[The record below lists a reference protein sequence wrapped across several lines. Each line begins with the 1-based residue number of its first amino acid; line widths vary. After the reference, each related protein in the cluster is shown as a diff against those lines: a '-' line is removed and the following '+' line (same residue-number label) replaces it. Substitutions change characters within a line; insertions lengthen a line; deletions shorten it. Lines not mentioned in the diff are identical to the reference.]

1 VFDEWK
7 TEWPTGPPQAS
18 PAFYTEWW
26 PSGAFCATLPK
37 VFACAAHAVG
47 CAGARDAA
55 AAAPLQTRVAFAW
68 RRGQRFGNQVCE
80 QRHVSARETATCYR
94 QAERAKGCF
103 RSSRVSRRLAGR
115 SCGQLALRAREPA
128 LRRRCVLWRCL
139 CRRATPRAHVAGAVV
154 SHVERPRDAGASEQ
168 RGRARTVL
176 LMSRWRPSRVQSA
189 VRDGRCGA
197 AGPGCLRDGHRLGPS
212 RARVGDVRGGQAEN
226 LLHDLQKLVKSCR
239 AGPTRWKKGSSPQRE
254 RAAGHRQRPPGCLL
268 LRVEHLVVDVVRQ
281 VPTLQRKSRPL
292 RSNGRWWQPPWRGLR
307 RPLLQRSAAR
317 DVLEGG
323 CGLRRRPRQV
333 VAAPRKLPKL
343 ARQSWSGRPV

>member
-1 VFDEWK
+1 M
-7 TEWPTGPPQAS
+7 
-18 PAFYTEWW
+18 
-26 PSGAFCATLPK
+26 CR
-37 VFACAAHAVG
+37 AC
-47 CAGARDAA
+47 
-55 AAAPLQTRVAFAW
+55 
-68 RRGQRFGNQVCE
+68 RR
-80 QRHVSARETATCYR
+80 
-94 QAERAKGCF
+94 
-103 RSSRVSRRLAGR
+103 
-115 SCGQLALRAREPA
+115 
-128 LRRRCVLWRCL
+128 LRRRARRCGRSSAADARRFCVEA
-139 CRRATPRAHVAGAVV
+139 RATPRQPSLQTTSRQRARDRHLLSPGRAREGLLPQLAGVTAPRGAILRPACVACTGTCAASALRALAVLVPPGNASGARAVV

-281 VPTLQRKSRPL
+281 VPTLQRKSHPL
-292 RSNGRWWQPPWRGLR
+292 RSNGHWWQPPWRGLR

-323 CGLRRRPRQV
+323 CGVSRRPRQV